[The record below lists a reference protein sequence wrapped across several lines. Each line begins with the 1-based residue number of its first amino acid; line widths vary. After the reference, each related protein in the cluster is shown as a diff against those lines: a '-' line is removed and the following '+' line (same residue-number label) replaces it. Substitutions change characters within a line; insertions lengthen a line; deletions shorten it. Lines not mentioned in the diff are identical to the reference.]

1 MKMKIKMLLGLLLP
15 ALIMGASCD
24 DEKIDGKQTPRYYEY
39 FIGIYYSMDLALEPG
54 YVDEQGKMCL
64 VTLTRGENNV
74 SFTSPDY
81 TNPNHVTQFL
91 KIAKRNGDD
100 FKSTD
105 YPLFWYERKALSDN
119 LVSIHITSDSDW
131 DESHP
136 AGTPLDELFEIVL
149 NSFTEYLRNGYA
161 FADTSSDNPDPIIS
175 GARKIVKKVSELTA
189 DELAIIQYN
198 PVFTVLSSPTLAE
211 EHTLTFTLTNTDGKE
226 YSLTTTFKP
235 TKFVP

>member
-1 MKMKIKMLLGLLLP
+1 MKLKMLLGLLLA
-15 ALIMGASCD
+15 ALIMGTSCD
-24 DEKIDGKQTPRYYEY
+24 DEKNDGIQTPRYYEY
-39 FIGIYYSMDLALEPG
+39 FIGTYCSMDLALEPG

-64 VTLTRGENNV
+64 VRLTRGENNV
-74 SFTSPDY
+74 RFNSPDY
-81 TNPNHVTQFL
+81 SNPNHVTQFL

-100 FKSTD
+100 FKGTD
-105 YPLFWYERKALSDN
+105 YPLFWYERMALSDN

-131 DESHP
+131 DASHP
-136 AGTPLDELFEIVL
+136 AGTPLDEQFEINL

-161 FADTSSDNPDPIIS
+161 FSDTSSVNPDPIIS
-175 GARKIVKKVSELTA
+175 GARNIVKKVSELTA

-226 YSLTTTFKP
+226 YYLTTTFKP
-235 TKFVP
+235 TAYVP